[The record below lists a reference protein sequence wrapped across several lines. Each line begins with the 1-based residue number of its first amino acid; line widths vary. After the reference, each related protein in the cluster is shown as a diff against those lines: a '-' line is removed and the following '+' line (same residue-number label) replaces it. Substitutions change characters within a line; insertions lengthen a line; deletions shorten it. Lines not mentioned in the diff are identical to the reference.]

1 MDYYNYAIWLSVHI
15 CDLLALSQNSVQLHK
30 FFMDRYFS
38 FQKPD
43 RPFLLMRLD
52 QIHEHT
58 IAVMKSMGGAK
69 SSLNKVNKVDE
80 SLLARWGLCI
90 HELTSTVSEYE
101 FEEIDMN
108 SPQDSQRQ
116 KRFTTDVNCL
126 EKAVIS
132 NPFMLEKLFL
142 LNNHNKEKLNDS
154 VFEDIK
160 TIETE
165 G

>member
-1 MDYYNYAIWLSVHI
+1 MDYYNNAIWLSVHI
-15 CDLLALSQNSVQLHK
+15 YDLLALSQNLLQLHK
-30 FFMDRYFS
+30 FFMDRCFT

-43 RPFLLMRLD
+43 CPFLLMRLD
-52 QIHEHT
+52 QIHEHI
-58 IAVMKSMGGAK
+58 IAVIKNMGGAK
-69 SSLNKVNKVDE
+69 SSLNKVDE

-108 SPQDSQRQ
+108 SPQDSQCQ

-132 NPFMLEKLFL
+132 NPFMLEKLFV

>member
-1 MDYYNYAIWLSVHI
+1 MDYYNNAIWLSVHI
-15 CDLLALSQNSVQLHK
+15 YDLLALSQNLLQLHK
-30 FFMDRYFS
+30 FFMDRYFT

-43 RPFLLMRLD
+43 CQFLLMRLD

-58 IAVMKSMGGAK
+58 IGVMKNMGGAK
-69 SSLNKVNKVDE
+69 SSLNKVDE

-108 SPQDSQRQ
+108 SPQDSQSQ

-132 NPFMLEKLFL
+132 NPFMLEKLFV

-160 TIETE
+160 IIETE